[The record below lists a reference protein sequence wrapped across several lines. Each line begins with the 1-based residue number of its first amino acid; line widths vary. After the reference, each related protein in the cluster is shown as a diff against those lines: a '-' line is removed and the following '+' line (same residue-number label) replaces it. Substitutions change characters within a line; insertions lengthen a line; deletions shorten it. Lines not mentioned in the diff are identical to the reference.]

1 MAASDFR
8 LDIDLGKTLGIP
20 KIGGDAKGAVKPG
33 SGIFSLPSMVNMANV
48 AFKGIGVISDFKM
61 QAAQA
66 KLQTAAAEHEYWTK
80 YASVNAQNYR
90 NYELQLDSWYR
101 QADYTE
107 RRRQYEEQLA
117 KQRAVYKG
125 EVATATTRDFQR
137 KLADLEGRFYE
148 EEARETIELENIRT
162 QAIGRAAKVAASGQ
176 VGRST
181 VGMRTAFNQQWLS
194 NISNRQMTRKFRIA
208 DKLNAG
214 EALNAARQSTI
225 NQIQFYNP
233 QPVADPVK
241 PLAPL
246 PIQSVAPTPV
256 SGPSGSALGISLAKI
271 GLEGYNKY
279 KAMQPKPPTKYKETS
294 FYGKEKPPAT
304 PEQKEVV

>member
-20 KIGGDAKGAVKPG
+20 KIGGKAKGAVKPG
-33 SGIFSLPSMVNMANV
+33 SGLFTLPSMVNMANV
-48 AFKGIGVISDFKM
+48 AFKGVTAVADFKM

-66 KLQTAAAEHEYWTK
+66 KLADAAAEHEYWTK
-80 YASVNAQNYR
+80 YAATNAQNYR
-90 NYELQLDSWYR
+90 DYDLQLDSWYR

-107 RRRQYEEQLA
+107 RRREYEEKLA
-117 KQRAVYKG
+117 DQRAVYKG

-148 EEARETIELENIRT
+148 EEARETIELENIRA

-181 VGMRTAFNQQWLS
+181 VGMKTAFNQQWLA
-194 NISNRQMTRKFRIA
+194 NVSNRQMTRKFRIA

-214 EALNAARQSTI
+214 EALNAARQSTV
-225 NQIQFYNP
+225 NQIQFYTP
-233 QPVADPVK
+233 QPMADPVK

-246 PIQSVAPTPV
+246 PIQSVPPTPS
-256 SGPSGSALGISLAKI
+256 SGPSRSALNIQLAKI

-279 KAMQPKPPTKYKETS
+279 QAMQPKPPTKYRETS

-304 PEQKEVV
+304 PEQKEEV

>member
-20 KIGGDAKGAVKPG
+20 KIGGGAVKPG
-33 SGIFSLPSMVNMANV
+33 SGIFTLPSMVNMANV

-66 KLQTAAAEHEYWTK
+66 KLQTATAEHEYWTR

-101 QADYTE
+101 QADYAE

-117 KQRAVYKG
+117 EQRAVYKG

-194 NISNRQMTRKFRIA
+194 NVSNRQMTRKFRIA

-214 EALNAARQSTI
+214 EALNAARQSTV

-233 QPVADPVK
+233 VPRPNLARRTRAERSQRRFIEVAVGIKADVLRGVIAAAFYLYRRARLITIQPPHR
-241 PLAPL
+241 
-246 PIQSVAPTPV
+246 IRRCS
-256 SGPSGSALGISLAKI
+256 SASIRLV
-271 GLEGYNKY
+271 
-279 KAMQPKPPTKYKETS
+279 Q
-294 FYGKEKPPAT
+294 
-304 PEQKEVV
+304 

>member
-8 LDIDLGKTLGIP
+8 LDIDLGKELGI
-20 KIGGDAKGAVKPG
+20 GKGSSKSPVKPG
-33 SGIFSLPSMVNMANV
+33 SGIFTLPSIANMANYT
-48 AFKGIGVISDFKM
+48 FKGIEVISDYKL
-61 QAAQA
+61 QAAQT
-66 KLQTAAAEHEYWTK
+66 KLANATADHEYWTR
-80 YASVNAQNYR
+80 YADVSAQNYR

-101 QADYTE
+101 QADYVE
-107 RRRQYEEQLA
+107 RRRQYESQLSE
-117 KQRAVYKG
+117 QRAVYKG

-194 NISNRQMTRKFRIA
+194 NVSNRQMTRKFRIA

-225 NQIQFYNP
+225 NQVQFYTP

-246 PIQSVAPTPV
+246 PIQSVPPTP
-256 SGPSGSALGISLAKI
+256 SIGPSGSALGISLAKL

-279 KAMQPKPPTKYKETS
+279 KAMQPKPPKEYKETS
-294 FYGKEKPPAT
+294 FYDKSKPPT
-304 PEQKEVV
+304 PTEQKEAV